1 MIEKRKLIFFFTLTV
16 IFGCEKIG
24 VDPNPPGP
32 NPADDP
38 RLKFK
43 GVYNMT
49 QLENGVNYI
58 MTIDTLGP
66 YCLGGGCSSL
76 SYNNFGNLFTFNQ
89 VFYITNPDYILN
101 YSSYNPITDKYGKRW
116 AFSSFGLPYSPTHC
130 NALYG
135 DSIKIC
141 FSLNNILYYFED
153 GVPYQNLSL
162 THVGVRQ

>member
-1 MIEKRKLIFFFTLTV
+1 MKTKQNLILFVFVAFF
-16 IFGCEKIG
+16 FGCEKIG

-49 QLENGVNYI
+49 QLENGINYT
-58 MTIDTLGP
+58 MSIDTLGAF
-66 YCLGGGCSSL
+66 C
-76 SYNNFGNLFTFNQ
+76 NNCDSIKFENFANLFYFNSKFIKNSN
-89 VFYITNPDYILN
+89 VNKI
-101 YSSYNPITDKYGKRW
+101 SYFPNIPMVDKNGNRW
-116 AFSSFGLPYSPTHC
+116 KLFPTGISDPPTHC